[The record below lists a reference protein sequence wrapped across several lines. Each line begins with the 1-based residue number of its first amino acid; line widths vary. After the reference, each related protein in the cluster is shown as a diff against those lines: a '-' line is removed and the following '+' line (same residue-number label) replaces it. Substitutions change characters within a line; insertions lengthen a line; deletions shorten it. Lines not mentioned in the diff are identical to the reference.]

1 MIRSTLCYI
10 EHEGKFLMLHR
21 IKKNEDVNAG
31 KWIGIGGKLEDGETP
46 NDCLLREVREET
58 GLTLTDYR
66 FRGEVHFLND
76 IYPDELMYLYTASS
90 FEGQLTDCDEGV
102 LQWVEK
108 DRVSEL
114 PMWEG
119 DKVFLDMIKSE
130 KFPFKLTLN
139 YHGDTLISFKSSPLF
154 RC

>member
-1 MIRSTLCYI
+1 
-10 EHEGKFLMLHR
+10 MLHR
-21 IKKNEDVNAG
+21 VKKNEDVNAG
-31 KWIGIGGKLEDGETP
+31 KWIGIGGKIEDGETP
-46 NDCLLREVREET
+46 DACLIREVREET
-58 GLTLTDYR
+58 GLILTRYR
-66 FRGEVHFLND
+66 FCGEVYFLND

-119 DKVFLDMIKSE
+119 DKVFFELMEKTSEPFRLTLMYSGDKLLSHKSE
-130 KFPFKLTLN
+130 PMNK
-139 YHGDTLISFKSSPLF
+139 
-154 RC
+154 